1 MNTTLETPIQIG
13 PYHLPNRLVM
23 APLTRMRAPDNIPTD
38 LMVTYYAQRASAGLI
53 ISEATPISTQGV
65 GYPATPCIYNDAQVA
80 GWKKVTEAVHAQKG
94 HIFLQLWHV
103 GRISHPDFHRG
114 ALPVA
119 PSAIAPKGDAVTPT
133 GMQPFVTPRALEI
146 DEIQGIVEDYRK
158 AAENALAAG
167 FDGVEIHSANGYL
180 LDEFLR
186 DGTNQRT
193 DSYGGTFE
201 NRARIL
207 LEVTAAVVAVWG
219 AERVGI
225 RLSPSGTFNDMTDSD
240 PETFFV
246 YLLGQLNRFGLAYL
260 HVVDALEGDIRHGA
274 NVINLEVLRKAY
286 QGTLIV
292 CGGYDQVRAEDVI
305 AQGDADMVAFG
316 QLYIANPDLV
326 ERFKLNAPLNE
337 PDVTTFYGGNE
348 KGYTDY
354 PALAD

>member
-1 MNTTLETPIQIG
+1 MNTTLQTPIQIG

-38 LMVTYYAQRASAGLI
+38 LMVMYYAQRASAGLI
-53 ISEATPISTQGV
+53 ITEASPISTQGV

-80 GWKKVTEAVHAQKG
+80 GWKKVTEAVHAKKG

-103 GRISHPDFHRG
+103 GRISHPDFHEG

-133 GMQPFVTPRALEI
+133 GMQPFVTPRALET

-292 CGGYDQVRAEDVI
+292 CGGYDQVSAEDVI
-305 AQGDADMVAFG
+305 AQGDADLVAFG

-326 ERFKLNAPLNE
+326 ERFNLNAPLNE
-337 PDVTTFYGGNE
+337 PDVNTFYGGNE